1 MPLALDVK
9 PENEYKY
16 AYPKA
21 LIYKLA
27 EIFLDGLEKSNFSK
41 ITKNKLDNMDED
53 KVMRILNDAWKLF
66 LKDPELY
73 GEWEEKIIK
82 KLRSGI

>member
-1 MPLALDVK
+1 MDV
-9 PENEYKY
+9 
-16 AYPKA
+16 
-21 LIYKLA
+21 
-27 EIFLDGLEKSNFSK
+27 
-41 ITKNKLDNMDED
+41 D
-53 KVMRILNDAWKLF
+53 KVMRILNDVWKLS